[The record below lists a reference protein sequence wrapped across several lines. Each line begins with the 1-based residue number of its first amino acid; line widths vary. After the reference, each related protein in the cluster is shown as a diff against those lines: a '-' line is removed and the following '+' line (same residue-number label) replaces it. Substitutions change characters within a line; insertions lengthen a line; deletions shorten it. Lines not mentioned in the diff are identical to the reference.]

1 MTEPRQTDELTQR
14 YLEASAQD
22 TRRPASR
29 VREAVRAHARMV
41 IASTMNNAAR
51 PLETK
56 SHAANQSRWKI
67 SLLASIALAGITG
80 LLVLQFDRGAPEEKE
95 LVFGRPDVQTA
106 PPLPES
112 PAAKSQPDAK
122 ETPPA
127 APAKAAPKATAA
139 TSQTPATPATPPP
152 PLADSSLA
160 KAAAPEP
167 APAQAPARRA
177 DAAPAGE
184 SSGAVA
190 PAAAAPTLQAAP
202 TAAARAPPPQ
212 KNEAKLAP
220 QAPQARAKAAAPH
233 DLEQA
238 LQEAARTGNTAQL
251 ERLLQQGALV
261 NAPDEAGRTPL
272 MLAVMNG
279 QTDMVRRLLAL
290 GASPAVTDREGL
302 NALQHARR
310 LGLDRMAAL
319 LEGGS

>member
-1 MTEPRQTDELTQR
+1 MTEPRQTDELMQR
-14 YLEASAQD
+14 YREASAQD

-29 VREAVRAHARMV
+29 VREAVRAHAQIV
-41 IASTMNNAAR
+41 IASALTNAAR
-51 PLETK
+51 PLETE

-80 LLVLQFDRGAPEEKE
+80 LLVLQFDRGTPEEKE
-95 LVFGRPDVQTA
+95 LVFGQPGVQTA
-106 PPLPES
+106 PPLRES
-112 PAAKSQPDAK
+112 PAAKSQPGAK
-122 ETPPA
+122 ETSPA
-127 APAKAAPKATAA
+127 APAKAAPKATA
-139 TSQTPATPATPPP
+139 ATPATPPP

-160 KAAAPEP
+160 KAVAPEP
-167 APAQAPARRA
+167 APAQTPARRA

-190 PAAAAPTLQAAP
+190 PAAAVPTLRAAP
-202 TAAARAPPPQ
+202 TAAAGAPAAQ
-212 KNEAKLAP
+212 QNEAKLAP
-220 QAPQARAKAAAPH
+220 QAAQARAKTAAPH
-233 DLEQA
+233 DLEEA

-279 QTDMVRRLLAL
+279 QIDMIRRLLAL
-290 GASPAVTDREGL
+290 GANPALTDREGL

-310 LGLDRMAAL
+310 LGFNAIAAL
-319 LEGGS
+319 LEAGS